1 MLLFPFFLRLLGMY
15 SVYINVN
22 DGHVIVFASDKKLF
36 RLVNKGQR
44 ELERGIQQ

>member
-1 MLLFPFFLRLLGMY
+1 MH
-15 SVYINVN
+15 SVYINVD
-22 DGHVIVFASDKKLF
+22 DGHFIVFASDKLF

>member
-1 MLLFPFFLRLLGMY
+1 MH

-22 DGHVIVFASDKKLF
+22 VARVVVFVSDSLF
-36 RLVNKGQR
+36 RMVNKGQR